1 MKTKIEKLIEKL
13 ETLDI
18 DVDFS
23 YALGNEDFEDITEF
37 NDIWEI
43 LENNGMLEVEI
54 IYYSKAIEFLQEH
67 DASLRESL
75 LMANELGY
83 TTENLNSELL
93 ASILATDML
102 RAKLS
107 ESSNAI
113 DEFIEELKA

>member
-1 MKTKIEKLIEKL
+1 MKTKINQLIEKL
-13 ETLDI
+13 ETLGI
-18 DVDFS
+18 DVDFN
-23 YALGNEDFEDITEF
+23 YALQNVDFEDITEF

-43 LENNGMLEVEI
+43 LEDNNMLEVEI
-54 IYYSKAIEFLQEH
+54 IYYTKAIEFLQEH

-102 RAKLS
+102 KAELHDASK
-107 ESSNAI
+107 EINK
-113 DEFIEELKA
+113 FIEELKA